1 MEVDSLAS
9 QLRVTVNEELVQ
21 HEDGSGPKVRFLRV
35 EISNTRPVVEA
46 AIARI
51 ADTFWAN
58 EVVDEFIRQGFLT
71 RAQSTI
77 DSLAASLESAI
88 DNAITSSTGEYVVS
102 ITAHCIVEA
111 IYEYK
116 ALPLAEI
123 IKEKKSG
130 SPGFDYHHEKD
141 GLLLLFGE
149 AKYTSAG
156 NAYNNAFK
164 QIVGHVA
171 AGKDEKEAV
180 DLAHFITDDTKTNF
194 LSGKK
199 GFTAAFSTKGKSFD
213 VAKLKDG
220 IIRNDYF
227 GKLLEH
233 EELVVVAVDINE

>member
-1 MEVDSLAS
+1 MEVDDLAS
-9 QLRVTVNEELVQ
+9 QLRVVVSENLVQ
-21 HEDGSGPKVRFLRV
+21 HEDGSRPKVRFLRV
-35 EISNTRPVVEA
+35 EVSNTRPVVEA

-58 EVVDEFIRQGFLT
+58 EVLDDFTRQGFLT

-77 DSLAASLESAI
+77 DTLTASLESAI
-88 DNAITSSTGEYVVS
+88 DNTITSNTGEYVVS
-102 ITAHCIVEA
+102 ITAHCIVES
-111 IYEYK
+111 IYNYK

-149 AKYTSAG
+149 AKYRSAG
-156 NAYNNAFK
+156 NAYNSAFK
-164 QIVGHVA
+164 QIVGHVG

-180 DLAHFITDDTKTNF
+180 DLVHFITRNTKANF

-199 GFTAAFSTKGKSFD
+199 GFTAAFSTKGRSFD
-213 VAKLKDG
+213 VEKLKAG
-220 IIRNDYF
+220 IIKNEYF
-227 GKLLEH
+227 EKLLEH
-233 EELVVVAVDINE
+233 EELIIVAVDIND

>member
-1 MEVDSLAS
+1 MEIDSLAS
-9 QLRVTVNEELVQ
+9 QLQVTADVELVQ
-21 HEDGSGPKVRFLRV
+21 QEDGNGPKVRFLRV
-35 EISNTRPVVEA
+35 EINNTRPVVEA

-51 ADTFWAN
+51 ANTFWAN
-58 EVVDEFIRQGFLT
+58 EVIDEFTRQGFLT

-77 DSLAASLESAI
+77 DSLTASLESAI

-102 ITAHCIVEA
+102 VTAHCIVES

-141 GLLLLFGE
+141 SLLLLFGE

-156 NAYNNAFK
+156 NAYNNAFR
-164 QIVGHVA
+164 QIVEHVG

-180 DLAHFITDDTKTNF
+180 DLVHFITDDTKTNF

-213 VAKLKDG
+213 IEKLKTG
-220 IIRNDYF
+220 IIKNNYF
-227 GKLLEH
+227 RKLLEH
-233 EELVVVAVDINE
+233 EELVVVAVDIND

>member
-1 MEVDSLAS
+1 MEVDNLAS
-9 QLRVTVNEELVQ
+9 QLRVTINEDIVQ
-21 HEDGSGPKVRFLRV
+21 HEGGSGSKVRLLRV

-46 AIARI
+46 AIERV

-58 EVVDEFIRQGFLT
+58 EVLDDFTRQGFLT

-77 DSLAASLESAI
+77 DSLTTSLESAI

-102 ITAHCIVEA
+102 IAAHCIVES
-111 IYEYK
+111 IYNYK

-164 QIVGHVA
+164 QIVGHIG

-180 DLAHFITDDTKTNF
+180 DLTHFITDSTKTNF
-194 LSGKK
+194 LNGKK
-199 GFTAAFSTKGKSFD
+199 GFTAAFSTKGRSFD
-213 VAKLKDG
+213 VEKLKAG
-220 IIRNDYF
+220 ITNNDYYK
-227 GKLLEH
+227 KLLEY
-233 EELVVVAVDINE
+233 EELIVVAVDIND

>member
-1 MEVDSLAS
+1 MEIDSLAN
-9 QLRVTVNEELVQ
+9 QLRVTVDSELVQ
-21 HEDGSGPKVRFLRV
+21 REDGSGPKVRFLRV
-35 EISNTRPVVEA
+35 EINNTRPVVEA

-51 ADTFWAN
+51 ANTFWAN
-58 EVVDEFIRQGFLT
+58 EVIDEFTRQGFLT

-77 DSLAASLESAI
+77 DGLAISLKSAI

-102 ITAHCIVEA
+102 ITAHCIVES
-111 IYEYK
+111 IYQYK

-141 GLLLLFGE
+141 GILLLFGE

-164 QIVGHVA
+164 QIVEHVG

-180 DLAHFITDDTKTNF
+180 DLVHFITDDTKTNF

-199 GFTAAFSTKGKSFD
+199 GFTAAFSTKGKLFD
-213 VAKLKDG
+213 IEKLKTG
-220 IIRNDYF
+220 IIKNNYYK
-227 GKLLEH
+227 KLLEH
-233 EELVVVAVDINE
+233 EELVVVAVDIND

>member
-1 MEVDSLAS
+1 MEIDSLAN
-9 QLRVTVNEELVQ
+9 QLEVAVDTELVQ
-21 HEDGSGPKVRFLRV
+21 QEDGNGPKVRFLRV
-35 EISNTRPVVEA
+35 EINNTRPVVEA

-51 ADTFWAN
+51 ANTFWAN
-58 EVVDEFIRQGFLT
+58 EVIDEFTRQGFLT

-77 DSLAASLESAI
+77 DSLTTSLESAI

-102 ITAHCIVEA
+102 ITAHCIVES

-164 QIVGHVA
+164 QIVEHVE

-180 DLAHFITDDTKTNF
+180 DLVHFITDETKTNF

-213 VAKLKDG
+213 IEKLKTG
-220 IIRNDYF
+220 IIENNYF
-227 GKLLEH
+227 KKLLEH
-233 EELVVVAVDINE
+233 EELVVVAVDIND